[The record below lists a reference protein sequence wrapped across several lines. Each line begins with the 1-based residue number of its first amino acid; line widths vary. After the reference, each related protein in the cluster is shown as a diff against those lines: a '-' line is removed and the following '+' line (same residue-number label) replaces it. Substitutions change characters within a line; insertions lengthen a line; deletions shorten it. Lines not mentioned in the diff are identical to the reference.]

1 MESKFKLTVSE
12 LADLKK
18 LGEKN
23 DLLKK
28 AYELID
34 IIQLSV
40 VPDTLVALKKSHL
53 ELCNELIKNGVSL
66 FNNENAK
73 DFDNFTKFKASAL
86 DTVSAIKSLES
97 SLTPEEV
104 KEVNK
109 KMKDSQQLFIPKVNG
124 NQVEN

>member
-1 MESKFKLTVSE
+1 MESKFKLTSSE
-12 LADLKK
+12 LAELKK
-18 LGEKN
+18 LGEKSA
-23 DLLKK
+23 LLKK

-53 ELCNELIKNGVSL
+53 ELCDELIKNGVSL

-86 DTVSAIKSLES
+86 DTVNAIKSLES